1 MTRWGIRGLAAVA
14 TVSILVC
21 LSSGA
26 LAEHRHRVLLLERA
40 SGDASDREI
49 TTRVRAELGAAGFD
63 VLVLPVIE
71 EDPKL
76 AVESAGPE
84 LHPASVLLVERLAAS
99 EGDKGRS
106 PGADLWLADRMLR
119 KTVVLRL
126 KPADGPAGADR
137 AAASSRE
144 AARVAVQAVELV
156 KARLAELAVTRES
169 PPPAAPPPPPPPPP
183 SPPPPPPP
191 LPELRGT
198 HPNLTAAVGLLQGF
212 QKGRQALT
220 PVLRLGVALPE
231 RWTGEILAIDL
242 RGGFVG
248 LGGAARVQHGQAAA
262 TWRHTAV
269 SLDAVMRFMPR
280 RRVQPFVSLGGG
292 MLALDVAGD
301 APDPLLNSSTRTLSG
316 LIEASAGIWLQPLR
330 GIGLALEGQLMN
342 AWSKTV
348 VRITNQEAAEVAA
361 PLLLVS
367 AGLMVEF

>member
-1 MTRWGIRGLAAVA
+1 MTRWGQLKGLAALA
-14 TVSILVC
+14 TVSASIC

-26 LAEHRHRVLLLERA
+26 LAEYRHRVLVLERA
-40 SGDASDREI
+40 NGNDSDREI

-63 VLVLPVIE
+63 VVVLPVTE
-71 EDPKL
+71 DDPKL
-76 AVESAGPE
+76 AVESAGHE
-84 LHPASVLLVERLAAS
+84 LHPASVLLVERLAAG
-99 EGDKGRS
+99 EDDKGQS
-106 PGADLWLADRMLR
+106 PGSELWLADRMLR

-126 KPADGPAGADR
+126 KPAEGDVSGVDR
-137 AAASSRE
+137 AAVSSRE

-156 KARLAELAVTRES
+156 KARLAELAVTREHE
-169 PPPAAPPPPPPPPP
+169 PVAPPPP
-183 SPPPPPPP
+183 SPPPLLPPA
-191 LPELRGT
+191 PELRGT
-198 HPNLTAAVGLLQGF
+198 HPNLTAAVGLLEGF
-212 QKGRQALT
+212 QKGQQALT

-248 LGGAARVQHGQAAA
+248 LGSAARIEHGLGAA
-262 TWRHTAV
+262 TLRHTAV
-269 SLDAVMRFMPR
+269 SLDVVVRFLPR

-301 APDPLLNSSTRTLSG
+301 APDPFLNSSTRTLSG
-316 LIEASAGIWLQPLR
+316 LVEASGGIWLQPIR
-330 GIGLALEGQLMN
+330 GIGLVLEGQLMN

-348 VRITNQEAAEVAA
+348 VRISNQEAAEVAA